1 MESKVCLQC
10 GEDLTKPRSKFCS
23 TKCRGLSW
31 RSKNPDYNKMYGK
44 AWYASNAEE
53 HKVKQKARRKN
64 SPEAIRDS
72 KLRTIYGISLAQYT
86 KVLAMQGGGCELCG
100 KTEEENGKCLSI
112 DHDHSCCP
120 GLKSCG
126 KCLRGIICQLCNLG
140 LGALRDS
147 ADLMTAAADYI
158 VRHRQLVQA
167 RHSQ

>member
-53 HKVKQKARRKN
+53 EKVKQKARRKN

-72 KLRTIYGISLAQYT
+72 KQCFMNNSSGLSSRNGPRPSGIE
-86 KVLAMQGGGCELCG
+86 GGLPELF
-100 KTEEENGKCLSI
+100 N
-112 DHDHSCCP
+112 
-120 GLKSCG
+120 
-126 KCLRGIICQLCNLG
+126 
-140 LGALRDS
+140 
-147 ADLMTAAADYI
+147 
-158 VRHRQLVQA
+158 
-167 RHSQ
+167 